1 MKQTL
6 QMYILASHVVALYS
20 DMSFEDFVRRR
31 IWEPLNMSSTTYD
44 INKASSSGLLTQAWA
59 SNGRRI
65 PNIFEQHPGASFVA
79 AGAGGIISTVE
90 DLV

>member
-1 MKQTL
+1 
-6 QMYILASHVVALYS
+6 MYILASHVVAFYS
-20 DMSFEDFVRRR
+20 DMSFKDFVRRR

-44 INKASSSGLLTQAWA
+44 IDEALDSGLLTQAWA

-65 PNIFEQHPGASFVA
+65 PNIFEQPGASFVA